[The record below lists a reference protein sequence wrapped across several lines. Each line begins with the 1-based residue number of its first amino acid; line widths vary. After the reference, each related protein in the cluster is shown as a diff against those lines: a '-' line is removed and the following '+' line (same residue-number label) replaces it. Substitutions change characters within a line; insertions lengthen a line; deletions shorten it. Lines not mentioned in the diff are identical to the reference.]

1 MVVGVQIVMFL
12 PFRKT
17 LADSMIPT
25 DLEAIPVVVGRWSSA
40 PAKQG
45 REAMRAARTAWRP
58 IESSDLRL
66 FRCST
71 QEGSRNFRALRQFM
85 SHGVTC
91 CCVFYSSVLLY
102 NAYQY
107 FIQCILIH
115 YTIYIHTLY
124 NAYQYFIQ
132 CILIHQ
138 TMRINTFYN
147 AYQYILQCILVHQ
160 TMHISTS
167 YNAY

>member
-1 MVVGVQIVMFL
+1 MLL
-12 PFRKT
+12 PFRKM
-17 LADSMIPT
+17 LADSMIPS

-45 REAMRAARTAWRP
+45 REAMRAARSAWRP

-85 SHGVTC
+85 SHGITC
-91 CCVFYSSVLLY
+91 CCVFYSSGILYNAYQYFMQCISVLPTMHINTLY

-115 YTIYIHTLY
+115 YTMHINTLY
-124 NAYQYFIQ
+124 NAF
-132 CILIHQ
+132 
-138 TMRINTFYN
+138 
-147 AYQYILQCILVHQ
+147 
-160 TMHISTS
+160 
-167 YNAY
+167 